1 MAVAKD
7 ADKSNRF
14 HLSDGFNSRSASWRR
29 RRLAVVRRAI
39 DVLMALLVFAC
50 AQGASASAAIT
61 WSVFR
66 DSLDGHVFPSAA
78 IALATTKYPY
88 NPFEV
93 EVNNV
98 PAGTQIKLVVSCSR
112 IMYASTTSF
121 TTKGNKAHCFATVST
136 RWRFSRLAGMR
147 QKIPAD
153 VMYTLYANRQKL
165 GRRMVSVVVNSVN
178 ACPYAFV
185 GRKRHILA
193 NLSPLFAAYVNPNDP
208 ALDGVLKQALKSGYV
223 KQFDGY
229 QASPAGVIRQVAAIW
244 LVLEQRGLHYSSI
257 AAPVVEPG
265 RILYQRV
272 RSVGQSLH
280 SAQANC
286 VDGTV
291 LFASALE
298 RIGITCD
305 LVQPPGHMFLRFF
318 AAKGHKM
325 PVYLETTLLGAHA
338 GIDPHL
344 VNPVGRVFPWYDFR
358 DRPFEAAVQDGLF
371 EAVKDSQAAARV
383 KGLAAR
389 QWLYSVIS
397 IARARKFGI
406 MPLPASSHR
415 GGGR

>member
-1 MAVAKD
+1 MAVMKD

-14 HLSDGFNSRSASWRR
+14 HLSGGFNSQSASLRP
-29 RRLAVVRRAI
+29 RRLAVVPRTI
-39 DVLMALLVFAC
+39 SVLMALLVFAC
-50 AQGASASAAIT
+50 AQGASTSAAIS

-66 DSLDGHVFPSAA
+66 ANLDGHVFPSAA
-78 IALATTKYPY
+78 IALATTKDPY

-98 PAGTQIKLVVSCSR
+98 PDGTQIKLVVSCSR

-121 TTKGNKAHCFATVST
+121 TTNRNKAHCFAAVST
-136 RWRFSRLAGMR
+136 QWRFSRLAGMR

-153 VMYTLYANRQKL
+153 VMYTLYANRQEL
-165 GRRMVSVVVNSVN
+165 GRRMVPVVVNSVN

-185 GRKRHILA
+185 DRKRHIVA

-208 ALDGVLKQALKSGYV
+208 ALDGILKQALKSQYV

-244 LVLEQRGLHYSSI
+244 LVLEQRGLHYSNI

-265 RILYQRV
+265 RIIYQRV

-298 RIGITCD
+298 RIGIACD
-305 LVQPPGHMFLRFF
+305 LVHPPGHMFLRFF
-318 AAKGHKM
+318 AAKGHKV
-325 PVYLETTLLGAHA
+325 PIYLETTMLGAHA
-338 GIDPHL
+338 SINPHL

-358 DRPFEAAVQDGLF
+358 DRPFEAAVQEGLC
-371 EAVKDSQAAARV
+371 EAIKDSQAAARV
-383 KGLAAR
+383 KGIAA
-389 QWLYSVIS
+389 QKWLCSVIS

-406 MPLPASSHR
+406 MPLPASSRR